1 MAHGVPG
8 DVLIKTIIVRNTV
21 EKHPSLIWKEDETED
36 RTQSSVVRFNNRVD
50 NNSMKML
57 NSVLGAV
64 FPSHTQSN

>member
-21 EKHPSLIWKEDETED
+21 EKHPSFIWKEDETED